1 MSHLTELSVNS
12 TPRWPVTTEPH
23 LTPSQS
29 SELQS
34 LTRERRSEDQEVFN
48 TEEMSSFQFSALPA
62 EPATEDIDLS
72 SEPQDLTP
80 SANDCDL
87 YLTHPNYIYFDVLI
101 KAKFRI

>member
-1 MSHLTELSVNS
+1 MSHSTELSVNS
-12 TPRWPVTTEPH
+12 TQRWLVTTEPH

-34 LTRERRSEDQEVFN
+34 LTRERKSEDPEVFN
-48 TEEMSSFQFSALPA
+48 TEEMSSFPFSALPA
-62 EPATEDIDLS
+62 EPVTEDITLS

-87 YLTHPNYIYFDVLI
+87 YLTHPNYHYFAV
-101 KAKFRI
+101 